1 MVSLEVRM
9 TALCN
14 GRTDWLSG
22 QLQAERARRRRRLIK
37 VVAQGRRG
45 RMTGLIS
52 AKGIIDD
59 PLLLPRL
66 LSPLLLSDTATM
78 AGNTNGHNGLT
89 TAQMKRPVIGR
100 GLSSPYAPLP
110 PTDLPS
116 LLIGLLFQIY
126 TIFIEPILCH
136 VRITRPGGSDP
147 TYGRSKIPPNAFE
160 KHFVLE
166 NPRIKYRHGK
176 TFISSKGLSKGNS
189 WDKEGDAFVAYTTF
203 WCPEAIAKCGFTAD
217 VVLLHGINDHG
228 AKLAPHGHKF
238 AQAGFRVIL
247 VDLPTFGNSSGL
259 HAYIP
264 SLKILIEAVHAVL
277 FDVRDHDLAEQEG
290 GPFVVTDTRRK
301 LFLEGHSMGGFTA
314 LYYAAL
320 YPPATEEE
328 LKNGGLV
335 GDKWR
340 PHIDGVAV
348 AAPMIGIS
356 PECECG
362 AIPHSMAP

>member
-1 MVSLEVRM
+1 
-9 TALCN
+9 
-14 GRTDWLSG
+14 
-22 QLQAERARRRRRLIK
+22 
-37 VVAQGRRG
+37 
-45 RMTGLIS
+45 
-52 AKGIIDD
+52 
-59 PLLLPRL
+59 
-66 LSPLLLSDTATM
+66 M
-78 AGNTNGHNGLT
+78 AGNANGKNGLT
-89 TAQMKRPVIGR
+89 AAQLKRPVIGR

-110 PTDLPS
+110 PTDFPS

-126 TIFIEPILCH
+126 TIFIEPVLCH
-136 VRITRPGGSDP
+136 LRITRPGGSDP

-160 KHFVLE
+160 KQFVLE
-166 NPRIKYRHGK
+166 NPKIKYRHGK
-176 TFISSKGLSKGNS
+176 TYISSKGLSKGNS

-203 WCPEAIAKCGFTAD
+203 WSPEAIARCGFTAD

-277 FDVRDHDLAEQEG
+277 FDVRDHDLAEKEG
-290 GPFVVTDTRRK
+290 GPFVVSDTRRK

-335 GDKWR
+335 GNKWR

-356 PECECG
+356 PECEYSL
-362 AIPHSMAP
+362 AHDIAL